1 MRWRTMLGSA
11 VFAGTQPRKRLDQT
25 LGVGTRPEIAIAV
38 SHSASDSVE
47 SGAVDRW
54 KAAPSRRSLLPH
66 LVQKGVWG
74 Y

>member
-1 MRWRTMLGSA
+1 MRWRTMLGSG

-25 LGVGTRPEIAIAV
+25 LGVGTRTEIAIAV
-38 SHSASDSVE
+38 SHSASDSVG

-54 KAAPSRRSLLPH
+54 KAAPCRQRLLPH
-66 LVQKGVWG
+66 LVQREVWA